1 MNCKIP
7 CLLHLTDGIGRPHA
21 TQGILSGY
29 VYTDR
34 PYSGI
39 RKYVHLPPK
48 ILYSSRASRK
58 RHANEDD
65 GGSRKV
71 GRKLDDNRFVNDIF
85 LSFFFSFCFVRST
98 RYRSGII
105 HTGLSI
111 PIASREPFLLEDDHS
126 DATNIL
132 RKSVPVEIT
141 MHTIRLNPARGPR
154 ARPPH
159 PPISSI
165 KSDPMQPPRY
175 AL

>member
-1 MNCKIP
+1 MVVP
-7 CLLHLTDGIGRPHA
+7 
-21 TQGILSGY
+21 
-29 VYTDR
+29 
-34 PYSGI
+34 
-39 RKYVHLPPK
+39 
-48 ILYSSRASRK
+48 
-58 RHANEDD
+58 E
-65 GGSRKV
+65 
-71 GRKLDDNRFVNDIF
+71 KLDESSTTIDSLMI
-85 LSFFFSFCFVRST
+85 FFFLFFFLFVSYDRLD
-98 RYRSGII
+98 YRSGII

>member
-1 MNCKIP
+1 MVVP
-7 CLLHLTDGIGRPHA
+7 
-21 TQGILSGY
+21 
-29 VYTDR
+29 
-34 PYSGI
+34 
-39 RKYVHLPPK
+39 
-48 ILYSSRASRK
+48 
-58 RHANEDD
+58 E
-65 GGSRKV
+65 
-71 GRKLDDNRFVNDIF
+71 KLDESSTTIDSLMIF
-85 LSFFFSFCFVRST
+85 SFLFFFLFVSYDRLD
-98 RYRSGII
+98 YRSGII

-111 PIASREPFLLEDDHS
+111 PREPFLLEDDHS